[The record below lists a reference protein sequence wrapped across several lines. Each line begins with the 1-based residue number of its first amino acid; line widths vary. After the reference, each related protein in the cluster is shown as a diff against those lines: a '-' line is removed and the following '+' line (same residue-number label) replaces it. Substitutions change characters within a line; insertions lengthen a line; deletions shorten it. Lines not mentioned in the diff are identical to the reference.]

1 MLLPPFLGNVIALL
15 LALMTPAALGCLVL
29 AGLCLRTEGGI
40 DFQIGGSFLR
50 YILWAAIFLT
60 MQGIGT
66 WFASLGLSLN
76 GFNNGFGTGE
86 LAPIAAVVTRFV
98 QDVVLA
104 HLVPVIAAALVL
116 KAILDIGEGHNP
128 LASIISALFLFGIQ
142 GLFTIFQGWNDGS
155 GFATTD
161 FLVNAWNY
169 LASQL
174 CPLAASLAIGG
185 AVLAYVRN
193 RNWMRYAASSFG
205 LLTVSRALV
214 PGQSHGGGL
223 VKMLN
228 EKTTHK
234 VLFVWLILLFLV
246 TTRVVLVTKAGALL
260 VSLVIVAF
268 SIWIAFRLVER
279 RSRSL
284 ETSGFIASRLM
295 RKPAGAHSAEH
306 KGIGE

>member
-40 DFQIGGSFLR
+40 NFQIGGSFLK

-60 MQGIGT
+60 MQGIGA
-66 WFASLGLSLN
+66 WFASMGLGLN
-76 GFNNGFGTGE
+76 GFDNGFGTGG
-86 LAPIAAVVTRFV
+86 LGPIVAVVSRFV

-116 KAILDIGEGHNP
+116 KAILDIAEGHNP
-128 LASIISALFLFGIQ
+128 LASIISALFLLGIQ

-155 GFATTD
+155 NFATTD
-161 FLVNAWNY
+161 FLINAWNY

-205 LLTVSRALV
+205 LLTVSGLWY
-214 PGQSHGGGL
+214 L
-223 VKMLN
+223 VKAM
-228 EKTTHK
+228 
-234 VLFVWLILLFLV
+234 
-246 TTRVVLVTKAGALL
+246 AGA
-260 VSLVIVAF
+260 
-268 SIWIAFRLVER
+268 
-279 RSRSL
+279 
-284 ETSGFIASRLM
+284 
-295 RKPAGAHSAEH
+295 
-306 KGIGE
+306 